1 MSIVAALQSGSLQW
15 ASVRGRRPG
24 WELRTGRD
32 GLALATDDDVR
43 IGDRPYRLETS
54 RGGRTTLVTA
64 HRGDRVATVREL
76 SSGPAVIDVHAGRY
90 RLTRRGVLPF
100 RWQLTRG
107 IGRPAVLTLTRF
119 RSMVRVSAGPAVSD
133 APDEELEL
141 LVVLSGMRLLG
152 LLDEPASRSR
162 QAPTTSGG
170 AAVTTTHRVEAR

>member
-1 MSIVAALQSGSLQW
+1 VSIVAALQSSTLQW
-15 ASVRGRRPG
+15 ARVRGRRPG

-32 GLALATDDDVR
+32 ALALATDTDVR
-43 IGDRPYRLETS
+43 IGDRPHRLEAG

-76 SSGPAVIDVHAGRY
+76 SSGPAVINAGAGRY

-100 RWQLTRG
+100 RWQVTRD
-107 IGRPAVLTLTRF
+107 IGGPAILTLVRL
-119 RSMVRVSAGPAVSD
+119 RSVVRVSAGPDIAD
-133 APDEELEL
+133 APDAELEL

-162 QAPTTSGG
+162 QSPVASGG
-170 AAVTTTHRVEAR
+170 AAVTTTHRVRA